1 MVLPMNVCL
10 CARWCDQLKEK
21 RVFFVVV
28 FVCLFVV
35 VVFVKSLLLMTNR
48 PFCGDFHNTFAIFI
62 RSNTFIKM
70 GSM

>member
-1 MVLPMNVCL
+1 MVLPMNLCL
-10 CARWCDQLKEK
+10 CARWCDQLKK
-21 RVFFVVV
+21 FVVVVV

-48 PFCGDFHNTFAIFI
+48 PFWGDLHNTFAIFL
-62 RSNTFIKM
+62 RSNKFIKM